1 MKEDIQMNLPNQITL
16 LRVILIPVFMLFALI
31 DFGMGQVSFLGGMPV
46 RVEFLISGFIFIF
59 ASVSDWVDGYL
70 ARKWQLVTN
79 MGKFLDPLADKLLV
93 SAALIVLVQLGLTNS
108 VVAVI
113 IIAREFAVTGLR
125 LLQIEQGF
133 VSAAGQ
139 LGKIKTA
146 VTMVALVFL
155 LLGDP
160 FSQWIGISLGQILLY
175 IGVFFTVLSGIE
187 YFYKGKDVFL
197 QDKQ

>member
-1 MKEDIQMNLPNQITL
+1 MNIPNQITVF
-16 LRVILIPVFMLFALI
+16 RVVLIPVFILFALV
-31 DFGMGQVSFLGGMPV
+31 DFGFGEVSFLGGYEI
-46 RVEFLISGFIFIF
+46 RIELLISGFIFIL
-59 ASVSDWVDGYL
+59 ASLSDFVDGYL
-70 ARKWQLVTN
+70 ARKWNLVTN

-93 SAALIVLVQLGLTNS
+93 ASALIVLVQLGLTNS
-108 VVAVI
+108 VVAI

-146 VTMVALVFL
+146 VTMVAITWL

-160 FSQWIGISLGQILLY
+160 FVTWIGLPLGQILLY
-175 IGVFFTVLSGIE
+175 IGVVFTILSGIE
-187 YFYKGKDVFL
+187 YFYKGRDVF
-197 QDKQ
+197 KQK

>member
-1 MKEDIQMNLPNQITL
+1 MNIPNWITVF
-16 LRVILIPVFMLFALI
+16 RVILIPIFLLFALI
-31 DFGMGQVSFLGGMPV
+31 DFGFGNISFIGGNEI
-46 RVEFLISGFIFIF
+46 RIELLISGVIFII
-59 ASVSDWVDGYL
+59 ASLSDFVDGYL
-70 ARKWQLVTN
+70 ARKWELVTN

-93 SAALIVLVQLGLTNS
+93 SSALIALVQIDLTNS
-108 VVAVI
+108 IVAII

-146 VTMVALVFL
+146 VTMVAIVWI

-160 FSQWIGISLGQILLY
+160 LATWIGFELGQVLLY

-187 YFYKGKDVFL
+187 YFYKGRDVF
-197 QDKQ
+197 KAK

>member
-1 MKEDIQMNLPNQITL
+1 MNLPNQITIF
-16 LRVILIPVFMLFALI
+16 RVILIPLLILFALV
-31 DFGMGQVSFLGGMPV
+31 DFGFGKMSFIGGHSI
-46 RVEFLISGFIFIF
+46 RIEFFISGIIFIVASLSDF
-59 ASVSDWVDGYL
+59 ADGYL
-70 ARKWQLVTN
+70 ARKWNLVTN

-93 SAALIVLVQLGLTNS
+93 ASALIVLVQLDLTNS
-108 VVAVI
+108 VVAII

-146 VTMVALVFL
+146 VTMVALVWI
-155 LLGDP
+155 LLGEP
-160 FSQWIGISLGQILLY
+160 LVNWIGFPIGQVLLY

-187 YFYKGKDVFL
+187 YFYKGRDVFK
-197 QDKQ
+197 KQA

>member
-1 MKEDIQMNLPNQITL
+1 MNIPNWITVF
-16 LRVILIPVFMLFALI
+16 RVILIPVFLLFALV
-31 DFGMGQVSFLGGMPV
+31 DFGFGNVTFIGGYEI
-46 RVEFLISGFIFIF
+46 RIELLISGIIFII
-59 ASVSDWVDGYL
+59 ASLSDFVDGYL

-93 SAALIVLVQLGLTNS
+93 SSALIALVEIGLTNS
-108 VVAVI
+108 WVAII

-146 VTMVALVFL
+146 VTMIALVWI

-160 FSQWIGISLGQILLY
+160 LATWIGFPIGQVLLY

-187 YFYKGKDVFL
+187 YFYKGRDVF
-197 QDKQ
+197 KAK

>member
-1 MKEDIQMNLPNQITL
+1 MNIPNWITVF
-16 LRVILIPVFMLFALI
+16 RVILIPVFLIFALVN
-31 DFGMGQVSFLGGMPV
+31 FGFGTVSFIGGYNV
-46 RVEFLISGFIFIF
+46 RIELIISGIIFIVASLSDF
-59 ASVSDWVDGYL
+59 ADGYL

-93 SAALIVLVQLGLTNS
+93 SAALIALVQIDLTNS
-108 VVAVI
+108 VVAII

-146 VTMVALVFL
+146 ITMVALIWI

-160 FSQWIGISLGQILLY
+160 LATWIGFPLGQVLLY
-175 IGVFFTVLSGIE
+175 IGVFFTILSGVE
-187 YFYKGKDVFL
+187 YFYKGRDVF
-197 QDKQ
+197 KAK

>member
-1 MKEDIQMNLPNQITL
+1 MNIPNQITL

-31 DFGMGQVSFLGGMPV
+31 DFGMGQISFLGGMSI
-46 RVEFLISGFIFIF
+46 RVEFLISGLIFIF

-160 FSQWIGISLGQILLY
+160 FSQWLGFSLGTILLY

>member
-1 MKEDIQMNLPNQITL
+1 MNIPNQITVF
-16 LRVILIPVFMLFALI
+16 RVVLIPVFILFALVN
-31 DFGMGQVSFLGGMPV
+31 FGFGKISFLGGYDIKI
-46 RVEFLISGFIFIF
+46 ELLISGFIFIIASLSDF
-59 ASVSDWVDGYL
+59 ADGYL

-93 SAALIVLVQLGLTNS
+93 ASALIVMVQLDLTNS
-108 VVAVI
+108 VVAII

-133 VSAAGQ
+133 VSAAGK

-146 VTMVALVFL
+146 VTMVAIIWI

-160 FSQWIGISLGQILLY
+160 LATWIGFPIGQVLLY
-175 IGVFFTVLSGIE
+175 ICVFFTILSGIE
-187 YFYKGKDVFL
+187 YFYKGRDVF
-197 QDKQ
+197 KH

>member
-1 MKEDIQMNLPNQITL
+1 MNIPNWITVF
-16 LRVILIPVFMLFALI
+16 RVILIPIFLLFALA
-31 DFGMGQVSFLGGMPV
+31 DFGFGKISFIGGNEI
-46 RVEFLISGFIFIF
+46 RIELLISGVIFII
-59 ASVSDWVDGYL
+59 ASLSDFVDGYL
-70 ARKWQLVTN
+70 ARKWELVTN

-93 SAALIVLVQLGLTNS
+93 SSALIALVQVDLTNS
-108 VVAVI
+108 IVAII

-146 VTMVALVFL
+146 VTMVALVWI

-160 FSQWIGISLGQILLY
+160 LASWIGFELGQVLLY
-175 IGVFFTVLSGIE
+175 IGVFFTILSGIE
-187 YFYKGKDVFL
+187 YFYKGRDVF
-197 QDKQ
+197 KAKS

>member
-1 MKEDIQMNLPNQITL
+1 MNIPNQITVA
-16 LRVILIPVFMLFALI
+16 RVLLIPIFLVFLLSDFNMGDISVLGSEVMRIEQFIAAL
-31 DFGMGQVSFLGGMPV
+31 
-46 RVEFLISGFIFIF
+46 IFIF
-59 ASVSDWVDGYL
+59 ASLTDWIDGYL

-93 SAALIVLVQLGLTNS
+93 SSGLIALVELDAISSWVAIV
-108 VVAVI
+108 

-146 VTMVALVFL
+146 VTMLAMTL
-155 LLGDP
+155 LLLNEP
-160 FSQWIGISLGQILLY
+160 FSEWAGLNSGYLLMY
-175 IGVFFTVLSGIE
+175 VAVFFTVLSGIE
-187 YFYKGKDVFL
+187 YFYHGRDVF
-197 QDKQ
+197 KNSK

>member
-1 MKEDIQMNLPNQITL
+1 MNIPNQITVF
-16 LRVILIPVFMLFALI
+16 RVILIPVFILFALAN
-31 DFGMGQVSFLGGMPV
+31 FGFGSVSVLGGYDI
-46 RVEFLISGFIFIF
+46 RIEQLIAAIIFIV
-59 ASVSDWVDGYL
+59 ASLSDFLDGYL

-93 SAALIVLVQLGLTNS
+93 SSALIVMVQLGLTNS
-108 VVAVI
+108 VVAII

-146 VTMVALVFL
+146 VTMVAIIWI
-155 LLGDP
+155 LLGDL
-160 FSQWIGISLGQILLY
+160 FSNWIGFQLGQVLLY
-175 IGVFFTVLSGIE
+175 IGVFFTILSGIE
-187 YFYKGKDVFL
+187 YFYKGRDVF
-197 QDKQ
+197 KQ

>member
-1 MKEDIQMNLPNQITL
+1 MNIPNQITVF
-16 LRVILIPVFMLFALI
+16 RVVLIPVFILFALVN
-31 DFGMGQVSFLGGMPV
+31 FGFGKVSFLGGYDIKI
-46 RVEFLISGFIFIF
+46 ELLISGLIFIIASLSDF
-59 ASVSDWVDGYL
+59 ADGYL

-93 SAALIVLVQLGLTNS
+93 ASALIVMVQLDLTNS
-108 VVAVI
+108 IVAII

-125 LLQIEQGF
+125 LLQIEQGS

-146 VTMVALVFL
+146 VTMVAIIWI

-160 FSQWIGISLGQILLY
+160 LATWIGFPIGQVLLY
-175 IGVFFTVLSGIE
+175 IGVFFTILSGIE
-187 YFYKGKDVFL
+187 YFYKGRDVF
-197 QDKQ
+197 KH

>member
-1 MKEDIQMNLPNQITL
+1 MNIPNQITVF
-16 LRVILIPVFMLFALI
+16 RVVLIPVFILFALVN
-31 DFGMGQVSFLGGMPV
+31 FGFGKISFLGGYDIKI
-46 RVEFLISGFIFIF
+46 ELLISGFIFII
-59 ASVSDWVDGYL
+59 ASLSDFGDGYL

-93 SAALIVLVQLGLTNS
+93 ASALIVMVQLDLTNS
-108 VVAVI
+108 VVAII

-146 VTMVALVFL
+146 VTMVAIIWI

-160 FSQWIGISLGQILLY
+160 LATWIGFPIGQVLLY
-175 IGVFFTVLSGIE
+175 IGVFFTILSGIE
-187 YFYKGKDVFL
+187 YFYKGRDAFKH
-197 QDKQ
+197 

>member
-1 MKEDIQMNLPNQITL
+1 MNIPNWITVF
-16 LRVILIPVFMLFALI
+16 RVILIPVFMVFALA
-31 DFGMGQVSFLGGMPV
+31 DFGFGKVSFIGGNDI
-46 RVEFLISGFIFIF
+46 RIELLISGVIFII
-59 ASVSDWVDGYL
+59 ASLSDYVDGYL

-93 SAALIVLVQLGLTNS
+93 SSALIALVQIDLTNS
-108 VVAVI
+108 VVAII

-146 VTMVALVFL
+146 VTMVAIVWI

-160 FSQWIGISLGQILLY
+160 LANWIGFSLGQTLLY
-175 IGVFFTVLSGIE
+175 IGVFFTILSGIE
-187 YFYKGKDVFL
+187 YFYKGRDVF
-197 QDKQ
+197 KAK

>member
-1 MKEDIQMNLPNQITL
+1 MNIPNQITVF
-16 LRVILIPVFMLFALI
+16 RVILIPVFILFALVN
-31 DFGMGQVSFLGGMPV
+31 FGFGKMSFLGGYDIKI
-46 RVEFLISGFIFIF
+46 ELFIGAIIFIIASLSDF
-59 ASVSDWVDGYL
+59 ADGYL

-93 SAALIVLVQLGLTNS
+93 ASALIVLVQLDLTNS
-108 VVAVI
+108 VVTII

-146 VTMVALVFL
+146 VTMVAIIWI

-160 FSQWIGISLGQILLY
+160 LATWIGFPIGQVLLY
-175 IGVFFTVLSGIE
+175 IGVFFTILSGIE
-187 YFYKGKDVFL
+187 YFYKGRDVF
-197 QDKQ
+197 KH

>member
-1 MKEDIQMNLPNQITL
+1 MNIPNWITVF
-16 LRVILIPVFMLFALI
+16 RVILIPVFMVFALA
-31 DFGMGQVSFLGGMPV
+31 DFGFGKVSFIGGNDI
-46 RVEFLISGFIFIF
+46 RIELLISGVIFII
-59 ASVSDWVDGYL
+59 ASLSDFVDGYL

-93 SAALIVLVQLGLTNS
+93 SSALIALVQIDLTNS
-108 VVAVI
+108 IVAII

-146 VTMVALVFL
+146 VTMVAIVWI

-160 FSQWIGISLGQILLY
+160 LATWIGFSLGQALLY
-175 IGVFFTVLSGIE
+175 IGVFFTILSGIE
-187 YFYKGKDVFL
+187 YFYKGRDVF
-197 QDKQ
+197 KAK

>member
-1 MKEDIQMNLPNQITL
+1 MNIPNQITVF
-16 LRVILIPVFMLFALI
+16 RVILIPLFILFALVN
-31 DFGMGQVSFLGGMPV
+31 FGFGNVSILGGFEI
-46 RVEFLISGFIFIF
+46 RIEQLIAAIIFIV
-59 ASVSDWVDGYL
+59 ASLSDFLDGYL

-93 SAALIVLVQLGLTNS
+93 SSALIVMVQLGLTNS
-108 VVAVI
+108 VVAII

-146 VTMVALVFL
+146 VTMVA
-155 LLGDP
+155 
-160 FSQWIGISLGQILLY
+160 II
-175 IGVFFTVLSGIE
+175 
-187 YFYKGKDVFL
+187 
-197 QDKQ
+197 

>member
-1 MKEDIQMNLPNQITL
+1 MNIPNQITVF
-16 LRVILIPVFMLFALI
+16 RVILIPVFMLFALV
-31 DFGMGQVSFLGGMPV
+31 DFGMGQVTFLGGQPI
-46 RVEFLISGFIFIF
+46 RIEFLISGIIFIL
-59 ASVSDWVDGYL
+59 ASFSDFLDGYL
-70 ARKWQLVTN
+70 ARKWQIVTN

-93 SAALIVLVQLGLTNS
+93 SAALIVLVELGLTNS

-146 VTMVALVFL
+146 VTMVALIL
-155 LLGDP
+155 ILLGEP
-160 FSQWIGISLGQILLY
+160 LSQWMGFSLGQILLY

-187 YFYKGKDVFL
+187 YFYKGRDVFL
-197 QDKQ
+197 QDKKA

>member
-1 MKEDIQMNLPNQITL
+1 MNIPNWITVF
-16 LRVILIPVFMLFALI
+16 RVILIPILLIFALA
-31 DFGMGQVSFLGGMPV
+31 DFGFGSVSIIGGYNI
-46 RVEFLISGFIFIF
+46 RIELLIAGIIFIV
-59 ASVSDWVDGYL
+59 ASLSDFVDGYL

-93 SAALIVLVQLGLTNS
+93 SAALVALVQIDLTNS
-108 VVAVI
+108 IVAII

-146 VTMVALVFL
+146 VTMVALVWI

-160 FSQWIGISLGQILLY
+160 LANWIGFPLGQVLLY
-175 IGVFFTVLSGIE
+175 IGVFFTILSGIE
-187 YFYKGKDVFL
+187 YFYKGRDVF
-197 QDKQ
+197 KAK

>member
-1 MKEDIQMNLPNQITL
+1 MNIPNQITVF
-16 LRVILIPVFMLFALI
+16 RVILIPVFILFALA
-31 DFGMGQVSFLGGMPV
+31 DFGFGQISFLGGHNI
-46 RVEFLISGFIFIF
+46 RTEILISAIIFIIASLSDF
-59 ASVSDWVDGYL
+59 ADGYL

-79 MGKFLDPLADKLLV
+79 MVKFLDHLAHKLLV
-93 SAALIVLVQLGLTNS
+93 ASALLVMVQLGLTNS
-108 VVAVI
+108 IVDII

-146 VTMVALVFL
+146 VTMVAIIWI

-160 FSQWIGISLGQILLY
+160 LVNYAYFPIGVTLLY
-175 IGVFFTVLSGIE
+175 IGVFFTILSGIE
-187 YFYKGKDVFL
+187 YFYKGRDVFTNS
-197 QDKQ
+197 K

>member
-1 MKEDIQMNLPNQITL
+1 MNIPNWITVF
-16 LRVILIPVFMLFALI
+16 RVILIPIFLLFALV
-31 DFGMGQVSFLGGMPV
+31 DFGFGKISFIGGYEI
-46 RVEFLISGFIFIF
+46 RIELLISGLIFII
-59 ASVSDWVDGYL
+59 ASLSDFVDGYL
-70 ARKWQLVTN
+70 ARKWELVTN

-93 SAALIVLVQLGLTNS
+93 SSALIALVQIDLTNS
-108 VVAVI
+108 IVAII

-146 VTMVALVFL
+146 VTMVAIVWI

-160 FSQWIGISLGQILLY
+160 LATWIGFPLGQVLLY

-187 YFYKGKDVFL
+187 YFYKGRDVF
-197 QDKQ
+197 KAK

>member
-1 MKEDIQMNLPNQITL
+1 MNIPNQLTV
-16 LRVILIPVFMLFALI
+16 LRVILIPVFVLFLLV
-31 DFGMGQVSFLGGMPV
+31 DFNMGKMDFLFGQEM
-46 RVEFLISGFIFIF
+46 RIEQFIAAIIFII
-59 ASVSDWVDGYL
+59 ASATDWFDGYL

-93 SAALIVLVQLGLTNS
+93 ASALIALVELDKVSS
-108 VVAVI
+108 VIAII

-146 VTMVALVFL
+146 VTMVALVFIL
-155 LLGDP
+155 LQEP
-160 FSQWIGISLGQILLY
+160 FSMLWQINLGQWLLY
-175 IGVFFTVLSGIE
+175 IATFFTILSGIE
-187 YFYKGKDVFL
+187 YFYHGRDVF
-197 QDKQ
+197 KGSK

>member
-1 MKEDIQMNLPNQITL
+1 MNIPNWITVF
-16 LRVILIPVFMLFALI
+16 RVILIPIFLIFALA
-31 DFGMGQVSFLGGMPV
+31 DFGFGSVSIIGGYNI
-46 RVEFLISGFIFIF
+46 RIELLIAGIIFIV
-59 ASVSDWVDGYL
+59 ASLSDFVDGYL

-79 MGKFLDPLADKLLV
+79 RGKFLDPLADKLLV
-93 SAALIVLVQLGLTNS
+93 SAALVALVQIDLTNS
-108 VVAVI
+108 IVAII

-146 VTMVALVFL
+146 VTMVALVWI

-160 FSQWIGISLGQILLY
+160 LANWIGFPLGQVLLY
-175 IGVFFTVLSGIE
+175 IGVFFTILSGIE
-187 YFYKGKDVFL
+187 YFYKGRDVF
-197 QDKQ
+197 KAK

>member
-1 MKEDIQMNLPNQITL
+1 MNIPNWITVF
-16 LRVILIPVFMLFALI
+16 RVILIPVFLIFALVN
-31 DFGMGQVSFLGGMPV
+31 FGFGTVSFIGGYNV
-46 RVEFLISGFIFIF
+46 RIELIISGIVFIVASLSDF
-59 ASVSDWVDGYL
+59 ADGYL

-93 SAALIVLVQLGLTNS
+93 SAALIALVQIDLTNS
-108 VVAVI
+108 VVAII

-146 VTMVALVFL
+146 ITMVALIWI

-160 FSQWIGISLGQILLY
+160 LATWLGFPLGQVLLY
-175 IGVFFTVLSGIE
+175 IGVFFTILSGVE
-187 YFYKGKDVFL
+187 YFYKGRDVF
-197 QDKQ
+197 KAK